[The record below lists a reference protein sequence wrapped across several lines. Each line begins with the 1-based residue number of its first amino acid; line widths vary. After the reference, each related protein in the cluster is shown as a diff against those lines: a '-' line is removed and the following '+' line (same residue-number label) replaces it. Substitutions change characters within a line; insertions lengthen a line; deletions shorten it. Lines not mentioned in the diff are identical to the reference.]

1 VIERARP
8 ADAPAVAG
16 LEEAALGPDAW
27 SAGLVEQG
35 IAGDVPTVHYLVARD
50 DAVVVGYAAASVAG
64 EVVELQRIA
73 VDSAHRRGGVATQLL
88 AEVVRLARADGA
100 DRLLLEVRE
109 DNAGAIAF
117 YAGRGF
123 TEIARRP
130 RYYRD
135 GAAAVVMELSL
146 TGPERNVWATA

>member
-8 ADAPAVAG
+8 ADAPAVAA
-16 LEEAALGPDAW
+16 LEAAALGADAW
-27 SAGLVEQG
+27 SATLVEQG
-35 IAGDVPTVHYLVARD
+35 IIGDVPTVHYLVARED
-50 DAVVVGYAAASVAG
+50 DGVVGYAAASVAG

-73 VDSAHRRGGVATQLL
+73 VDAAHRREGVGTRLL
-88 AEVVRLARADGA
+88 ADVARLARADGA
-100 DRLLLEVRE
+100 ERVLLEVRE

-117 YAGRGF
+117 YAGLGF
-123 TEIARRP
+123 TELARRP

-135 GAAAVVMELSL
+135 GAAAVVMELAL